1 MIVFVLCLNL
11 FLAGLHF
18 GAGNTTG
25 FLLSLA
31 VAAWCVHDIIKRGKL
46 C

>member
-1 MIVFVLCLNL
+1 MILFVLCLNL

-18 GAGNTTG
+18 GAGNTAV
-25 FLLSLA
+25 FLLNLA
-31 VAAWCVHDIIKRGKL
+31 LAAWCAHDIIKRGKL